1 MDTNNSKKRPSE
13 AELLKRR
20 QIGLQI
26 IKDHKYELSENA
38 FKKEYIQRVQAE
50 MSSSISSGKLT
61 RDIVWIVGETRKEHP
76 SFDFTTKPLK
86 KHHEKESITPLAFF
100 EKDITEIHLVFA
112 DRTSTIIFDTDRM
125 QLGTDSFVEFA
136 IKQLPENFPD
146 NSPVVLRIYFS
157 PMSYRGIET
166 VVCDIY
172 ERTPEV
178 APFDVISTY
187 SKHRCAEIEVKKSN
201 LLPLLEFTYK
211 LFNRYWKTRINKA
224 NSAKN
229 RKQKKNSEK
238 ND

>member
-1 MDTNNSKKRPSE
+1 MSTNNSKKRPSE

-26 IKDHKYELSENA
+26 INDHKYEISEKA
-38 FKKEYIQRVQAE
+38 FKKEYVQRVQTE
-50 MSSSISSGKLT
+50 MSSDISSGKLT
-61 RDIVWIVGETRKEHP
+61 RDIVWIVGEARKEHP

-86 KHHEKESITPLAFF
+86 KHAEKESITPLAFF
-100 EKDITEIHLVFA
+100 EKDITEIHLVSM
-112 DRTSTIIFDTDRM
+112 DRTGTIIFDTDRM
-125 QLGTDSFVEFA
+125 QLGTDSFVELA
-136 IKQLPENFPD
+136 TKQLPENLPE
-146 NSPVVLRIYFS
+146 NTPIILRIFFS

-178 APFDVISTY
+178 APFEIISTY
-187 SKHRCAEIEVKKSN
+187 AKHRCAEIEVKKSN

-211 LFNRYWKTRINKA
+211 LFNRYWKTRVNKA

-229 RKQKKNSEK
+229 RKQKNSK
-238 ND
+238 K